1 MTTPQSPDGQQ
12 PQTPNSGAQTPDG
25 EPIRNMDDARKAFV
39 ARDEFKAESQRL
51 AAMLEALGGKLDAL
65 AKPAPQAAEQAQAPG
80 NPLESKL
87 EQLAGVVQ
95 SLVGDKTNEQKTAR
109 RKAITDAVV
118 TAAKED
124 QRELVRG
131 ALSTL
136 VLDGAVDIHA
146 ENTIAEAE
154 KALAK
159 LRAAHPGAFAPASN
173 STGAS
178 AQNHDL
184 IPPGVQLHELTREQ
198 LARMSDEDFSK
209 ARKAARTSRLAV

>member
-1 MTTPQSPDGQQ
+1 MTTPQSPDGQP
-12 PQTPNSGAQTPDG
+12 PQTPPPNSGAPEG
-25 EPIRNMDDARKAFV
+25 EQIRNMDDARKAFV
-39 ARDEFKAESQRL
+39 ARDEFKAESKELRSL
-51 AAMLEALGGKLDAL
+51 LEAVVGKLDAL
-65 AKPAPQAAEQAQAPG
+65 AKPAAQTPEQPQTPG

-154 KALAK
+154 KALSK
-159 LRAAHPGAFAPASN
+159 LRAAHPAAFAPASG
-173 STGAS
+173 SSSAS

>member
-12 PQTPNSGAQTPDG
+12 PQTPNSGAQTPEG

-65 AKPAPQAAEQAQAPG
+65 ARPQTPAAGEQTPA
-80 NPLESKL
+80 NPLEAKL
-87 EQLAGVVQ
+87 EKLAGVVE
-95 SLVGDKTNEQKTAR
+95 SIVGDKQDEAKKLR
-109 RKAITDAVV
+109 RKTITDSVIA
-118 TAAKED
+118 AAKED
-124 QRELVRG
+124 QRELIRG

-146 ENTIAEAE
+146 ENTAGEVD
-154 KALAK
+154 KALTS
-159 LRAAHPGAFAPASN
+159 LRAAHPAAFAPASG
-173 STGAS
+173 SSSAS